1 MTITTT
7 RTSSS
12 SPICDWSPPAAR
24 SSATSVTP
32 GSWGS
37 TNCGPC
43 SSAPRTSTRRSPAR
57 APETG
62 VGLTENW
69 WPFLLVRPCGMPFV
83 EEILADLRGLAL
95 LPDGQTMVQGWRE
108 LSRRLYFD
116 QYGAAG
122 TPCRLQDGAEAW
134 LATTVARDADQTQRM
149 TVACGLADY
158 KQHFRQRRRAQRSQ
172 ISLTYTSGEHSWPVF
187 FDGIHVPETQPD
199 RIRWELDLI
208 ATHAQ
213 DEPQPGC
220 ARSRCA

>member
-1 MTITTT
+1 
-7 RTSSS
+7 
-12 SPICDWSPPAAR
+12 
-24 SSATSVTP
+24 
-32 GSWGS
+32 
-37 TNCGPC
+37 
-43 SSAPRTSTRRSPAR
+43 
-57 APETG
+57 
-62 VGLTENW
+62 
-69 WPFLLVRPCGMPFV
+69 MPFV

-134 LATTVARDADQTQRM
+134 LATTVALYGDRAACLHFARDADQTQRM

-172 ISLTYTSGEHSWPVF
+172 ISLTYTSGGHGWPVF

>member
-108 LSRRLYFD
+108 LSRRLHF
-116 QYGAAG
+116 
-122 TPCRLQDGAEAW
+122 
-134 LATTVARDADQTQRM
+134 ARDADQTQRM